1 MVDTMAPAIHI
12 IPNDEIVPVGNVDPS
27 VEPDEIAGWR
37 LALIFFGLSVLLVL
51 AFMDETIVATALVVI
66 STSYPSHI
74 HSKNRN

>member
-1 MVDTMAPAIHI
+1 MTDTIASAADTFVHDQNPIVDNADT
-12 IPNDEIVPVGNVDPS
+12 S

-66 STSYPSHI
+66 STPFPLPVHL
-74 HSKNRN
+74 HCTR